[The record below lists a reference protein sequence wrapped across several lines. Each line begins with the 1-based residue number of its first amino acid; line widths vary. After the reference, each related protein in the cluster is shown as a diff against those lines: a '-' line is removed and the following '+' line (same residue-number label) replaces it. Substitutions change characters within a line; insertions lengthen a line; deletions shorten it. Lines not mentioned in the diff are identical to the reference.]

1 MLSSFI
7 QSAQSMAGTLI
18 SALGKASAPSG
29 VLSPRIWSPCMC
41 EIRTGRKAAE
51 PALDDVLERHI
62 VVASGARRVEA
73 RIMLQFWHVH
83 RLDHL
88 LPLIRHQH
96 DRDE

>member
-1 MLSSFI
+1 
-7 QSAQSMAGTLI
+7 
-18 SALGKASAPSG
+18 
-29 VLSPRIWSPCMC
+29 MC

-88 LPLIRHQH
+88 LPLIRHHH
-96 DRDE
+96 DRDELFAPVSEHSSWPTVGMKRACTRRRKR